1 MPLDAVVDGERV
13 GWGRDVGNVV
23 VTRAG
28 QDIDEGTS
36 AMHDIAEQYYRP
48 GTA

>member
-1 MPLDAVVDGERV
+1 MRSSTASASSG
-13 GWGRDVGNVV
+13 GRDVGNVV
-23 VTRAG
+23 VTLAR